1 MTRDSRS
8 PRLMENYPVVE
19 SEEESPS
26 WEMKNLCAFEKFLV
40 INEQSD
46 ELFVVG
52 RYIVDSD
59 GNYVPEIFYG
69 PEMGFND
76 HLPSKTV
83 AFVVHKYDP
92 ETRSLRYIDRSL
104 DGLAFFTGPCDG
116 FALSAADFPELK
128 LNSIYFTDVY
138 SPPCSWWHD
147 SYGGHDLGIF
157 SYEDASLS
165 PCYYPCDARSIK
177 RITPAPVWLSGLFI
191 FYIYELFSL
200 MLIDP

>member
-1 MTRDSRS
+1 MGDEKSLCIR
-8 PRLMENYPVVE
+8 EI
-19 SEEESPS
+19 PS
-26 WEMKNLCAFEKFLV
+26 Y
-40 INEQSD
+40 NEQSD

-52 RYIVDSD
+52 RYIMERVDSD

-138 SPPCSWWHD
+138 SPMIAM
-147 SYGGHDLGIF
+147 GGTI
-157 SYEDASLS
+157 SASSAMKMLLFLH
-165 PCYYPCDARSIK
+165 AI
-177 RITPAPVWLSGLFI
+177 IPVMRGV
-191 FYIYELFSL
+191 
-200 MLIDP
+200 